1 MFHCN
6 HFLLIIFL
14 LKFCFT
20 FNNNQQCLIRDT
32 CTNSSYI
39 SPSIYKD
46 ELFIQSRNC
55 FCDSVCEQ
63 YGDCCYPT
71 KLLTNNY
78 ECIDYILP
86 TIGNEN
92 PLHNNLF
99 VWMRTECLS
108 IYIGSQ
114 VDVQCRNLNNQIFND
129 NPILFIPVTS
139 IQTNITYRNYYCAY
153 CNNDANENIKFWE
166 YKTYCSKNIVDKHNV
181 IINNYQDIQYYIHN
195 LTKNCLK
202 TIIYPHYQDN
212 FQPSVFI
219 RPCKKS
225 LPPTCPLDTSI
236 DLAQNCSSFGT
247 AYRYVQN
254 SSIIYH
260 NYYCAKCNHINN
272 SDEITCLDPYL
283 RSSLSLLPQIRIN
296 PLSILFDPNLLQR
309 YLNNNTI
316 PNFIYSISY
325 NCTKLNEYYDL
336 FEKKCSQITN
346 SNQQFIISMK
356 CSYPIQ
362 TLIQSDDKIYYN
374 NGSIY
379 LANDSILL
387 IKDEYVFIS
396 NNVIVFC
403 ADRWKNLEPSLI
415 ITPSLPFYRNI
426 LSVICTSISL
436 GCLLLFC
443 MIFYLIPSLHN
454 LPGKCLLFLSISLF
468 IGQLTFIS
476 TSHLT
481 KYNSICFLSA
491 IIIHYCYL
499 SSFIWLLIISIHIHS
514 TFNHQTIQQDKI
526 DKNYPRLIV
535 YNILV
540 CCSTGSIILIACLIQ
555 FIIPQSK
562 FSPSYGL
569 IYCSISNINAMIIFF
584 LLPIGCLFIIITI
597 LFIKTLL
604 AIYHSHKIAK
614 LVNVTSSSNTINNN
628 LIFIY
633 VRLASLMGI
642 QWFLLIFALII
653 RQTWSWLIF
662 EIINSLPGVF
672 ICFGF
677 LCSKRILNN
686 LKQKISM
693 KLLIRRQS
701 SHSSTTTST
710 TLTSTLPKINV
721 MKKFHF

>member
-1 MFHCN
+1 
-6 HFLLIIFL
+6 
-14 LKFCFT
+14 
-20 FNNNQQCLIRDT
+20 
-32 CTNSSYI
+32 
-39 SPSIYKD
+39 
-46 ELFIQSRNC
+46 
-55 FCDSVCEQ
+55 
-63 YGDCCYPT
+63 
-71 KLLTNNY
+71 
-78 ECIDYILP
+78 
-86 TIGNEN
+86 
-92 PLHNNLF
+92 
-99 VWMRTECLS
+99 
-108 IYIGSQ
+108 
-114 VDVQCRNLNNQIFND
+114 
-129 NPILFIPVTS
+129 
-139 IQTNITYRNYYCAY
+139 
-153 CNNDANENIKFWE
+153 
-166 YKTYCSKNIVDKHNV
+166 
-181 IINNYQDIQYYIHN
+181 

-379 LANDSILL
+379 LVNDSILL

-403 ADRWKNLEPSLI
+403 ADRWKNLESSLI

-426 LSVICTSISL
+426 LSIICTSISL
-436 GCLLLFC
+436 GCLLLFG

-476 TSHLT
+476 ASHLT